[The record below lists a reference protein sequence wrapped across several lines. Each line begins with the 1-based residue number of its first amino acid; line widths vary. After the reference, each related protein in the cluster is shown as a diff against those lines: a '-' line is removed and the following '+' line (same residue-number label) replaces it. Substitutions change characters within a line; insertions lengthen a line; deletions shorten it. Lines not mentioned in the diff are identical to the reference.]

1 MDWSSNVT
9 VHESAFPEAVRN
21 RILEALRAGEVDPA
35 LLYQGLGQTLRWTA
49 LYEAYSPAK
58 TDPGCGALYDEAFQ
72 RAAAQ
77 CKGNV
82 VHLVSLACGDGTKD
96 SRCLK
101 LLRESGRAAIY
112 TPADISVEMVLSAEQ
127 TVTDVLPGTQSTPL
141 VCDLAH
147 CSVLPGILKAFDPSG
162 AERILLFLGTIH
174 NYWPPDVLRSLL
186 YPLRSQDQ
194 LVIGANLAPSEDYDR
209 AVQRIIQ
216 QYDND
221 LTREWLMGA
230 VRELN
235 VSREEGRLEF
245 SLRAA
250 ESIPALK
257 RIQVDFVFERKKR
270 IQFFEKTVQFD
281 AGQRLRLFFS
291 YRFTREHIRDF
302 LKQAGLAVHAEWIG
316 AGGEEGLFLCKREAS
331 GGSR

>member
-9 VHESAFPEAVRN
+9 VHESALPEAVRN
-21 RILEALRAGEVDPA
+21 RILDALRAGEFDSA

-49 LYEAYSPAK
+49 LYEAYSPSK

-72 RAAAQ
+72 HAVGR

-82 VHLVSLACGDGTKD
+82 AHLVSLACGDGTKD
-96 SRCLK
+96 ARCLK

-112 TPADISVEMVLSAEQ
+112 TPADISVEMVLSAER
-127 TVTDVLPGTQSTPL
+127 TVARVQPGTQSTPL

-162 AERILLFLGTIH
+162 AERIILFLGTIH

-194 LVIGANLAPSEDYDR
+194 LVIGANLAPSEHYDQ

-216 QYDND
+216 QYDNE

-235 VSREEGRLEF
+235 ISGVDGRLDF
-245 SLRAA
+245 SLQAA
-250 ESIPALK
+250 APIPTLK
-257 RIQVDFVFERKKR
+257 RIQADFVFERRKE
-270 IQFFEKTVQFD
+270 IQFFGNTLQFD

-291 YRFTREHIRDF
+291 YRFTRMHIRDF
-302 LKQAGLAVHAEWIG
+302 LKQAGLAVQAEWIG
-316 AGGEEGLFLCKREAS
+316 AGGEEGLFLCKRGAS
-331 GGSR
+331 NASR